1 MPSPPPSSST
11 IPQLKILRA
20 YAKLNDASLLTTTL
34 PPTVYFSHTRHTLTI
49 FDAYPKALFHFL
61 VLPRLSPRIATT
73 TTSSSRTPTEH
84 EGDERREPDSEVE
97 SEVKVVVADRTED
110 LTSLRTLLLLLQRA
124 DPDSDAWA
132 RVKGT
137 LSVLSDESTRL
148 QSQIEREMQTHY
160 GFKWPIWIGFHAIP
174 SMEHLHL
181 HVISSDLISPSLK
194 TKRHY
199 NTFNPRT
206 GFFLPLADVCAS
218 LDDEHQLA
226 KMVASLAP
234 KNHELRLKD
243 ALVCFHCGETMKNMP
258 ALKDHLQKEF
268 DALRKREIKSASAS

>member
-1 MPSPPPSSST
+1 MPSPPSSST

-49 FDAYPKALFHFL
+49 FDAYPKALFHLL

-73 TTSSSRTPTEH
+73 TTATTTSSSSRTPAPEDGD
-84 EGDERREPDSEVE
+84 GDERREPDSEVE
-97 SEVKVVVADRTED
+97 SEVEVVVADRTED

-124 DPDSDAWA
+124 DPDSDARA

-174 SMEHLHL
+174 SMEYVPTL
-181 HVISSDLISPSLK
+181 SLITAP
-194 TKRHY
+194 
-199 NTFNPRT
+199 FN
-206 GFFLPLADVCAS
+206 F
-218 LDDEHQLA
+218 
-226 KMVASLAP
+226 
-234 KNHELRLKD
+234 
-243 ALVCFHCGETMKNMP
+243 
-258 ALKDHLQKEF
+258 
-268 DALRKREIKSASAS
+268 